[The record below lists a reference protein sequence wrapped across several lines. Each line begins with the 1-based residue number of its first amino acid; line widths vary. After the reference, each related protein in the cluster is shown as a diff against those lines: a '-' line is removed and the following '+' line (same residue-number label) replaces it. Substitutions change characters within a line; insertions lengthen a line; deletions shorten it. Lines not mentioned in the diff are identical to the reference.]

1 MTLSGVSQIVG
12 NRSLKAAVRRS
23 SKIFFSQCKLLLVYH
38 RVPINFLKLS
48 DSFETSYQY
57 THQIKDR

>member
-1 MTLSGVSQIVG
+1 MTLSSVSQIVG
-12 NRSLKAAVRRS
+12 NRFLKAAVRRS

-48 DSFETSYQY
+48 DSF
-57 THQIKDR
+57 